1 MNNYNTTSN
10 VVTTDTSDYDD
21 IFTSTEE
28 SPSTLLHRLHTNER
42 QLRTL
47 AVVLS
52 LTGGL
57 ALSFALGVGIL
68 IYWYSRKCKERRRLL
83 SHQDKENDEESNS
96 SSLHCPSCHPQIE
109 PSIKSIANE
118 TRQIQAIASTSSQ
131 ALLDSLPPPPL
142 TAPTPIPSA
151 PTEKEIHMAIR
162 HDHEALCHECQN
174 PPPAYTE
181 D

>member
-1 MNNYNTTSN
+1 MNYNITSN

-21 IFTSTEE
+21 IFTGTEE

-68 IYWYSRKCKERRRLL
+68 IYWYTRKCKEKRRLL
-83 SHQDKENDEESNS
+83 NKRDKENDEESNT
-96 SSLHCPSCHPQIE
+96 SSLYCPSCHPEQE
-109 PSIKSIANE
+109 RPTVVEESPVE
-118 TRQIQAIASTSSQ
+118 AIASTSSQ
-131 ALLDSLPPPPL
+131 ALLDNLPPPPP
-142 TAPTPIPSA
+142 TAPTPEPSA
-151 PTEKEIHMAIR
+151 PTEKEIHMASR
-162 HDHEALCHECQN
+162 HDHEALCHVCLH